1 MKAGEEALVAL
12 LWGEIPSPSG
22 KAGIVTDMS
31 SRQTRRCTT
40 HTLDK
45 RLRDGDFNVVDRLE
59 DFDAPIVGIM
69 QNRFRP
75 GDDIARFAGRIETKG
90 VEMEPIFDDVLGER
104 SREGL
109 SDFGKDLD
117 QLTADALGIMT
128 APMTTT
134 KLPTRAMFLKG
145 VAYEASDNEFI
156 GSNAPAA
163 IHVVMA
169 NIRDKTARS
178 ENKDDGEHHTDLPRL
193 SQTIIT
199 RDFDKA
205 PGRRPGNVDQRSWFQ
220 MDGGSTLRSR
230 ESNLRAS

>member
-1 MKAGEEALVAL
+1 MHHTYPGQEA
-12 LWGEIPSPSG
+12 
-22 KAGIVTDMS
+22 
-31 SRQTRRCTT
+31 
-40 HTLDK
+40 K
-45 RLRDGDFNVVDRLE
+45 RWEFNVVDRLE

-134 KLPTRAMFLKG
+134 KLPTRAMFLKE

-199 RDFDKA
+199 GDFDKV
-205 PGRRPGNVDQRSWFQ
+205 PGRRRGNVSQRS
-220 MDGGSTLRSR
+220 
-230 ESNLRAS
+230 